1 MGQSVKTAALIVAA
15 GKGTRAGAYLPKQYA
30 PMGGETVLGRTLQ
43 AVLSHPAVNLV
54 QVVIGAGDAQLYDS
68 ATAAFAG
75 RLLPPAA
82 GGATRQAS
90 VRAGLLALVP
100 HAPDR
105 VLIHDAVRPLVS
117 AATITCILEALS
129 REPAAIAA
137 VPLADTL
144 KRADADG
151 RVAATLD
158 RSGLWRAQTPQGF
171 RFAEILAA
179 HEQAAS
185 AGLDLTDD
193 AAVAEWAGLAVTL
206 IPDSAANIKL
216 TTPEDLA
223 MADQHARA
231 VPDVRTGSGFD
242 VHRLVPGDHVWLC
255 GVRIP
260 HTHRLQG
267 HSDADV
273 ALHALTD
280 AILGAIG
287 DGDIGQHF
295 PDTDPRWQ
303 GAASHVFLADA
314 ARRARSLGGLISNV
328 DVTLLC
334 EAPRIA
340 PHRDAMRE
348 RIAAV
353 LGIDVRRVGVKATTT
368 EGLGFTGRREGIAA
382 LASATVIL
390 APLRSPP
397 RA

>member
-1 MGQSVKTAALIVAA
+1 VKTAALIVAA
-15 GKGTRAGAYLPKQYA
+15 GKGTRAAAPLPKQYA
-30 PMGGETVLGRTLQ
+30 ALGSETVLGMTLR
-43 AVLSHPAVNLV
+43 AILSHPAVNLV
-54 QVVIGAGDAQLYDS
+54 QVVIAADDAQLYDA

-75 RLLPPAA
+75 RLLPPVA
-82 GGATRQAS
+82 GGSTRQAS

-100 HAPDR
+100 HAPER
-105 VLIHDAVRPLVS
+105 VLVHDGVRPFVS
-117 AATITCILEALS
+117 AETITRILEALA
-129 REPAAIAA
+129 RAPAAIAA

-158 RSGLWRAQTPQGF
+158 RSSLWRAQTPQGF

-206 IPDSAANIKL
+206 VPDSAANIKL

-223 MADQHARA
+223 MADERARA
-231 VPDVRTGSGFD
+231 LPDVRTGSGFD
-242 VHRLVPGDHVWLC
+242 VHRFAPGDHVWLG

-260 HTHRLQG
+260 HTHALQG

-295 PDTDPRWQ
+295 PDTDARWR
-303 GAASHVFLADA
+303 GAASHLFLAEA
-314 ARRARSLGGLISNV
+314 ARRARSLGGVISNV

-340 PHRDAMRE
+340 AHRDAMRA
-348 RIAAV
+348 RIAAI
-353 LGIDVRRVGVKATTT
+353 LGIDASRVGVKATTT

-382 LASATVIL
+382 LASATVVL
-390 APLRSPP
+390 GPLPLLP
-397 RA
+397 AT